1 MPTPDRIKT
10 PDTFW
15 KALESLSISRAAL
28 LLDAK
33 LPASVFSPEGRMTTK
48 QLFAMWEVLQN
59 LGGDDIG
66 LALTETMHEA
76 TLPPSFLVAFHAKNV
91 GEALHRVARFKA
103 LCAPEEFRVTVED
116 EGCVVTTAWTY
127 ANQVE
132 PDALTDAT
140 FTFLVNMVRA
150 GTGQTISP
158 KGIELRRSR
167 SERLETWFD
176 CPIVWNA
183 PHARIIFTKE
193 DLEIPFTSYNS
204 ELLVMLD
211 AALHTDL
218 NKAENS
224 TSLTDQVRWHL
235 RRSLTAGR
243 PELRSIARDMAISE
257 RSLQR
262 HLREEGQSFQALLSD
277 TRRSLAY
284 EYLSEPNLDISE
296 IAYLLGYEDQGSFY
310 RSFQKWQD
318 QTPAE
323 WRNSQLAQINRVSAP
338 G

>member
-10 PDTFW
+10 PDIFW

-28 LLDAK
+28 LRDAK
-33 LPASVFSPEGRMTTK
+33 LPPSVFSPEGRMTTK
-48 QLFAMWEVLQN
+48 QLFALWDALQA

-66 LALTETMHEA
+66 LALTDSMHEA

-103 LCAPEEFRVTVED
+103 LCAPEEFRVSVED
-116 EGCVVTTAWTY
+116 DGCAVTTAWTY
-127 ANQVE
+127 ARQTE

-150 GTGQTISP
+150 GTEQAISP

-176 CPIVWNA
+176 CPIAWNA
-183 PHARIIFTKE
+183 PNARITFNQA

-204 ELLVMLD
+204 ELLEMLD
-211 AALHTDL
+211 VALDADL
-218 NKAENS
+218 NKAENT

-235 RRSLTAGR
+235 RRALTAGR

-262 HLREEGQSFQALLSD
+262 HLRGEGHSFKSLLSD
-277 TRRSLAY
+277 TRHQLAC
-284 EYLSEPNLDISE
+284 EYLDEPDFDISE
-296 IAYLLGYEDQGSFY
+296 IAYLLGYEDQVSFY
-310 RSFQKWQD
+310 RAFQKWEH

-323 WRNSQLAQINRVSAP
+323 WRSRHPDGPDKVPIHT
-338 G
+338 